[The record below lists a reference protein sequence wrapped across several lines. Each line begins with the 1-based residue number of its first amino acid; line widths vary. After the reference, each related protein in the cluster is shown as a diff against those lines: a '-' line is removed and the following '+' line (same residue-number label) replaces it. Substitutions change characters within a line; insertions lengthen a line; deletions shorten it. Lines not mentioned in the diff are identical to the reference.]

1 MVRHPHGCHRGGV
14 PPADLL
20 RGAVERTVL
29 AGHEGK
35 SGAGLERVRLVDGRV
50 LVVKR
55 VSPADDLTLRL
66 TGGTVGREHLL
77 RVSGAFDRLPPGVGH
92 ALVDSWVEEGVTV
105 LVMRDLGDRVLT
117 WDDRLDAATTGWV
130 IERVARLHRAFLGS
144 PPPDLAPLDLVLM
157 LFAPARIAEDAEAG
171 SELMRLAR
179 RGWEIFADTV
189 PADVADP
196 VAGLLAD
203 ATPLA
208 EALAAGP
215 VTLAHGD
222 LATVNM
228 AVDGDDLLLLD
239 WAMPTAAPGALD
251 LARFL
256 AGCASVVEPTR
267 EQVIAAYADAAGP
280 AYDDR
285 SLHLALLAAL
295 VWLGWNKALDA
306 AEHPDP
312 AIRTRERADLDWW
325 VGRARAALESGAL

>member
-1 MVRHPHGCHRGGV
+1 
-14 PPADLL
+14 
-20 RGAVERTVL
+20 VERTAL

-55 VSPADDLTLRL
+55 VSAADDLTLRL

-77 RVSGAFDRLPPGVGH
+77 RVSGVLDRLPPGVGH
-92 ALVDSWVEEGVTV
+92 AVLDSWVEDDVTV
-105 LVMRDLGDRVLT
+105 VVMRDLGDRVLT
-117 WDDRLDAATTGWV
+117 WRDRLDAATTAWV
-130 IERVARLHRAFLGS
+130 MERVARLHRAFLGS
-144 PPPDLAPLDLVLM
+144 PPPGLAPLELVLG
-157 LFAPARIAEDAEAG
+157 LFSPARIRPAADEG
-171 SELMRLAR
+171 SSLMTLAL
-179 RGWEIFADTV
+179 RGWEIFGETV
-189 PADVADP
+189 AGDVAGP

-203 ATPLA
+203 PTPLA
-208 EALAAGP
+208 EALSEGP

-228 AVDGDDLLLLD
+228 AFDGDDLLLLD
-239 WAMPTAAPGALD
+239 WAMPVAAPGALD

-256 AGCASVVEPTR
+256 AGCSSVVEPTR
-267 EQVIAAYADAAGP
+267 EQLLVRYAAAAGP

-312 AIRTRERADLDWW
+312 AVRAREQDDLDWW
-325 VGRARAALESGAL
+325 VGRARLALESGAL